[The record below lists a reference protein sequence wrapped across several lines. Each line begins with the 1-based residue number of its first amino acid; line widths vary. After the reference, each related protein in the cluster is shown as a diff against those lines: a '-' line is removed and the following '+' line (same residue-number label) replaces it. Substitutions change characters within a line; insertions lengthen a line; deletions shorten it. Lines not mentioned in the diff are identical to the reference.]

1 MVTRLAEDERS
12 DRSPWPEF
20 LLLAVSGWSP
30 MSCTIRQVS
39 LGGHRFA
46 ATPRFKEELG
56 GGLCVLSE
64 TEGLG
69 AGGAEPQACG
79 GHPPL
84 FILTFPPLRPTWG
97 ARSAR
102 TVCNSTSGSCRVSPQ
117 LSSGGWSLKKL
128 KCSKSFHCN
137 TQGLQ
142 CVEPQDL
149 EAGIGLGRRP
159 LLSPGSR
166 ITTCVF
172 EGGAS
177 AGLQA
182 GGQGPDSAPPGRPA
196 FASPVPSV
204 GGGENPPALTLHRAG
219 YTATPGLLLG
229 LRSLRATVP
238 ED

>member
-117 LSSGGWSLKKL
+117 LSSG
-128 KCSKSFHCN
+128 
-137 TQGLQ
+137 
-142 CVEPQDL
+142 
-149 EAGIGLGRRP
+149 LGRRP